1 MFLMYQLRN
10 ASDDAWEGVFLYI
23 MMYKNTPS
31 QASSE
36 AFLSWYIKNMKAYW
50 EQNLLSGL
58 PVLKSITALPAFTKQ
73 TNKVAAINDWTPV
86 AKTYA
91 AQGSELS
98 PALAQVDGG

>member
-1 MFLMYQLRN
+1 
-10 ASDDAWEGVFLYI
+10 

-36 AFLSWYIKNMKAYW
+36 AFLLWYIQNMKAYW

-58 PVLKSITALPAFTKQ
+58 PVLKSIVALPGFQAQ
-73 TNKVAAINDWTPV
+73 TNKVAAIKDWVPV

-91 AQGSELS
+91 AQGTVLS
-98 PALAQVDGG
+98 AVSGPGRRRPAAAGLHPDHPRWR